1 MGFRDVSVHQE
12 DAPFYRLRAQI
23 RDATV
28 ASSVLAVVEP
38 VGTDQIIALVVDQ
51 SVLKA
56 TGDHLDRHPTTAP

>member
-1 MGFRDVSVHQE
+1 MLFRS
-12 DAPFYRLRAQI
+12 AQI

-38 VGTDQIIALVVDQ
+38 IGTDQIIALVVDQ